1 MGIIKPMEWVVTATK
16 KAKKQI
22 PRLPESI
29 MKKIAALIRDIEND
43 GPVRGN
49 WPNYSFMGQ
58 NRHHCHIKKGRPTYV
73 AVWEVTDKKINL
85 VEVKYVGTHEKAP
98 Y

>member
-1 MGIIKPMEWVVTATK
+1 MKWTVKYSKRA
-16 KAKKQI
+16 AKQAEK
-22 PRLPESI
+22 LPNKVLEI
-29 MKKIAALIRDIEND
+29 LDLLVAEIELS

-49 WPNYSFMGQ
+49 WPNYSKLGGMLHQ
-58 NRHHCHIKKGRPTYV
+58 RKNKKGHPTYV
-73 AVWEVTDKKINL
+73 AVWEEDESGIRF

>member
-1 MGIIKPMEWVVTATK
+1 MNWQVIYNRKLF
-16 KAKKQI
+16 KKQH
-22 PRLPESI
+22 LPKTVAAAAELL
-29 MKKIAALIRDIEND
+29 IAEIEKC

-49 WPNYSFMGQ
+49 WQNYSKLPG

-73 AVWEVTDKKINL
+73 AVWEEIDKNKVKL
-85 VEVKYVGTHEKAP
+85 VEIIYVGTHEKAP